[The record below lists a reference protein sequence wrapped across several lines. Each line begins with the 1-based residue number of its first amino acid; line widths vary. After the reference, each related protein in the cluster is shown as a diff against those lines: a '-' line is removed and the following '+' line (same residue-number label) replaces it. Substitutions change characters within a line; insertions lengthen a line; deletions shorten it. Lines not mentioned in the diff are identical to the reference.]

1 MPRVDALKDNYRQYD
16 TSQLIRGFQAR
27 EGKTQSEMAEIL
39 GISQPAYHKK
49 LVNVEFSL
57 RDIQRL
63 YIPLHL
69 SRDEIVWLVTGKET
83 E

>member
-1 MPRVDALKDNYRQYD
+1 MPRLKDNYRQYD

-39 GISQPAYHKK
+39 GISQPAYYKK

-69 SRDEIVWLVTGKET
+69 SKDEIVWLVTGKESV
-83 E
+83 